1 MNQKNIKI
9 CQVVS
14 ADISLRFL
22 LLEQMKY
29 LQQAGFEVW
38 AVSSNGKWIPEI
50 ENNGISVKT
59 VEITRRLFTPLAD
72 LIALLQLTAFFRKE
86 RFDIVHTHTPKASFL
101 GQLAAF
107 FVRVPVRVTTIH
119 GLYFQT
125 DSSWQ
130 KKILFVPVEKIV
142 AKIVHKAFSV
152 NREDIL
158 TLVNKNIYPSRKVS
172 YLGGGINVDRFNPGR
187 FSKEFIAQKKQ
198 EVGIPEDAVV
208 IGIVARLVKEKGFI
222 PLFAAFAEVIR
233 RFPKAVLLVVG
244 PQEPEKHDAL
254 DLNIVDEYGIR
265 NSVLFLG
272 ERTDVVDL
280 YALMDVFV
288 LPSHREGLGL
298 SVLEASAMKRPVVAS
313 DIRGCREGVEQGKTG
328 FLVPSGNPGKLAEAI
343 VHILSRPEE
352 GRAMGEAGRKKVE
365 REFNEKVMFARIKQ
379 EYERLIRERTGK

>member
-254 DLNIVDEYGIR
+254 DLNIVDEYGIK

-328 FLVPSGNPGKLAEAI
+328 FLVPSGNPGKLADAI